1 MIARHVKDFTWNRG
15 WNSNSPPPAR
25 LWWLNSLLPGT
36 AKVSNARGIP
46 GGAGHVEASI
56 WPIHNHNQRGPN
68 SSFSPYSPKLPL
80 FKERRDELSLYSTF
94 SPHSPFAKGFAMSFE
109 FLLRLWR
116 VFAIFDIFAVFA
128 KYTIFVKIAPH
139 AFAIFAIAG
148 WFSLLSSY

>member
-1 MIARHVKDFTWNRG
+1 M
-15 WNSNSPPPAR
+15 
-25 LWWLNSLLPGT
+25 PG
-36 AKVSNARGIP
+36 VYP
-46 GGAGHVEASI
+46 GG
-56 WPIHNHNQRGPN
+56 RGMLKLRFDRYITTIKGALATSN
-68 SSFSPYSPKLPL
+68 SSFTPYSPKLPL